1 MSGRAPFNLPW
12 MTFLSFVLVGIS
24 ILISIIWASLSGRKR

>member
-1 MSGRAPFNLPW
+1 